1 MSRKKE
7 QSHRNGRN
15 AGIPAILEESRVNM
29 LKSRGISMNQP
40 SKPWVAKYLESM
52 RLEPMV
58 PRKEELSFA
67 YLKQICS
74 AHLNTFAFENI
85 SKFLY
90 YRDWK
95 QNGYFVPPVEVFV
108 DNYQKYGFGGTCY
121 TQNTNLYRLL
131 QGLGYDCNLVTLGGE
146 HMAILV
152 RLVELGNEQVYVDC
166 GAAAPFFSPVRFE
179 TDVNNVSSFGTDK
192 IMIRSLLGQQ
202 GKYVYS
208 RYVNNEPSGEPWEF
222 DANRRSELDDFQPLI
237 EEANKPG
244 ATFMTF
250 LRCQLWQLD
259 KSRSVSLVDNTF
271 GIRMADGSLVKRK
284 LCTVEDIEQVITEE
298 FGLPRLPVRSAIE
311 ILHKLDVDIFS
322 AD

>member
-1 MSRKKE
+1 
-7 QSHRNGRN
+7 
-15 AGIPAILEESRVNM
+15 M
-29 LKSRGISMNQP
+29 LKNLSDQNGPASN
-40 SKPWVAKYLESM
+40 SWVTAYLENM
-52 RLEPMV
+52 ELEAKV
-58 PRKEELSFA
+58 PEIEGLTFA
-67 YLKQICS
+67 YLQQICS

-85 SKFLY
+85 SKFIY
-90 YRDWK
+90 YRDWE
-95 QNGYFVPPVEVFV
+95 QNGYFVPPIQVFV
-108 DNYQKYGFGGTCY
+108 DNYKKYGFGGTCY

-131 QGLGYDCNLVTLGGE
+131 QALGYDCNLVTLGGE
-146 HMAILV
+146 HMGILV
-152 RLVELGNEQVYVDC
+152 RLKELGNEQVYVDC

-192 IMIRSLLGQQ
+192 ILIRPSLGQQ
-202 GKYVYS
+202 GRYVYS

-222 DANRRSELDDFQPLI
+222 DANRRSKLVDFQPLI
-237 EEANKPG
+237 DEANKPG

-259 KSRSVSLVDNTF
+259 KSRSVSLVNNTF

-284 LCTVEDIEQVITEE
+284 LHNVEDIEQVITEE

-322 AD
+322 ADSI